1 MTLSI
6 FQRRTQWKLLI
17 AVTVTALILSGFTL
31 LTSKASASEGPTFSW
46 DRVPSAAVITLLRP
60 MNESEIQFI
69 AKNFSWVGL
78 KMLPSPGKKAE
89 ESMRDAVSALKN
101 ANPDIKVLFY
111 WNTLVYTPR
120 YRTKVPFQLSQCRDE
135 SKAADTGATPCVRD
149 RRKRIHYDRS
159 SADFRKWWAETAAEA
174 VKISG
179 SDGVMADATGKRYD
193 ENVPDMLNRLQALLK
208 PMGRDFI
215 IFNGGS
221 AGYPTLKE
229 YSALDTTD
237 GFIFERFDQFEVVG
251 ADNLKADMMAVD
263 AAGKRGDIV
272 LFKTWPGFEI
282 LDSDYLGDKRNRSP
296 AALQKYRDTS
306 SKARSAITFPLA
318 CFLVVAHP
326 GTYFGYSWSYREP
339 GGGTLLYKDAGLT
352 VDSDWYPELQRR
364 LGAPKADAKIDGY
377 VFTRSFEYADVRV
390 DLEAHEATIDWR

>member
-1 MTLSI
+1 MTHLKLE
-6 FQRRTQWKLLI
+6 RRTQWKLLI
-17 AVTVTALILSGFTL
+17 AVIATAILLSGFTL
-31 LTSKASASEGPTFSW
+31 LTSKASASESPAFSW

-60 MNESEIQFI
+60 MNDSEIQFI

-89 ESMRDAVSALKN
+89 DSMRDAVTALKK
-101 ANPDIKVLFY
+101 ANPNIKVLFY

-120 YRTKVPFQLSQCRDE
+120 YRTNVPFQLSQCRDE

-159 SADFRKWWAETAAEA
+159 SSDFRKWWAESAAEA

-193 ENVPDMLNRLQALLK
+193 ENVPDMLNRLQTLLK
-208 PMGRDFI
+208 PMGR
-215 IFNGGS
+215 
-221 AGYPTLKE
+221 
-229 YSALDTTD
+229 
-237 GFIFERFDQFEVVG
+237 
-251 ADNLKADMMAVD
+251 
-263 AAGKRGDIV
+263 KRGETV

-296 AALQKYRDTS
+296 ESLQKYRDTS
-306 SKARSAITFPLA
+306 DKARNAITFPLA

-339 GGGTLLYKDAGLT
+339 GGGTLLYKDAGKT
-352 VDSDWYPELQRR
+352 VDSEWYPELQRR